1 MLIPF
6 QQLFK
11 RHNIR
16 KVTEILHVGANTG
29 QEAEEYVKLGIKKVV
44 WVEAHRPTF
53 LRLIVHLAN
62 VTGCPTATYAS
73 IEDAIGD
80 AVHFLVAGN
89 GQIHHCFNACV
100 SSEDDV
106 TVSFNVAN
114 NGCQSSSIL
123 EFGTHSKEHP
133 SVKFIDTIEMK
144 TRRLDHLLHSYGIEF
159 DPGSLLNMDL
169 QGAEGLA
176 LAGLGTELDRFDHA
190 YIEVNSKELY
200 KGCMLVGE
208 LDEWLRKRGL
218 VPREVKMTGAGWGDK
233 LYQRWK

>member
-6 QQLFK
+6 QKLFQ

-16 KVTEILHVGANTG
+16 NVTEILHVGANTG
-29 QEAEEYVKLGIKKVV
+29 QEAEEYLKLGIKKIV

-53 LRLIVHLAN
+53 IKLIRHLA
-62 VTGCPTATYAS
+62 TLQGMPEAPIPTA
-73 IEDAIGD
+73 EDIGD
-80 AVHFLVAGN
+80 AVHYMIAGN
-89 GQIHHCFNACV
+89 GQLHHCFNACV
-100 SSEDDV
+100 ADVDDREV
-106 TVSFNVAN
+106 TFNVAN

-123 EFGTHSKEHP
+123 EFGTHAKEHP
-133 SVKFIDTIEMK
+133 TVRFIQSITMK
-144 TRRLDHLLHSYGIEF
+144 TIRLDHLLHGYGIEF
-159 DPGSLLNMDL
+159 EGNALLNMDL

-208 LDEWLRKRGL
+208 LDEWFKNRGL
-218 VPREVKMTGAGWGDK
+218 VPREVKMTGSGWGDK